1 MAALAPS
8 DVSDGPVLSLIN
20 KRLRALRKKHNRI
33 LQMEEAISQGKPIN
47 KEQEEVLR
55 SKPSVTALIDE
66 LEKLRLPLS
75 SAVSEEICLAVQRQQ
90 ASVSSQP
97 VSTDDSP
104 TEVRDENDSDVKD
117 QSEHSVVEDLL
128 NLLYFGSLFDVKS
141 QSDFTSTMLT
151 RTHERS
157 CCITYDYVTDDA
169 TDLLVERDLDLI
181 SMMSGLLVSRP
192 VDSNLPHKNALER
205 CIEHAKLWLMKA
217 DQPIEPN
224 TDVTYANLRERLH
237 KIMASD
243 YFTTTPEIKGPVEV
257 AAVAAG
263 NYANFQ
269 VPVAVHEEG
278 SDEKFLQTMTLPKDT
293 NSHDCCRFGSFD
305 LKEIVEEDA
314 DVGDVQGDD
323 ISDGQPGSA
332 DELPSDVQETGN
344 SSEFVTQQ
352 EVRPEEEFEQKH
364 ADGDAREQ
372 QYVPRRGGY
381 MNQRGGRGVGG
392 RRGYSNGR
400 GGRGDGRGGGSYQNG
415 RSRYYDQSGNYY
427 QRNYYNNGRGRG
439 GGRGGGGGGGHSYNS
454 HGSSSQGAPNSS
466 SIGVAS

>member
-117 QSEHSVVEDLL
+117 QSEHAVVEDLL

-278 SDEKFLQTMTLPKDT
+278 SDEKFLQT
-293 NSHDCCRFGSFD
+293 
-305 LKEIVEEDA
+305 DA

-439 GGRGGGGGGGHSYNS
+439 GGRGGGGGHSYNS

>member
-1 MAALAPS
+1 MAAAAPS

-47 KEQEEVLR
+47 KEQEDVLR

-66 LEKLRLPLS
+66 LEKLRQPLS
-75 SAVSEEICLAVQRQQ
+75 SAVSEEINLAVQRQQ

-97 VSTDDSP
+97 VVTDDSP
-104 TEVRDENDSDVKD
+104 LEVTDDKPSGEKD
-117 QSEHSVVEDLL
+117 QSEHAVVEDLL

-169 TDLLVERDLDLI
+169 TDLLAERDLDLI
-181 SMMSGLLVSRP
+181 STMSGLLVSRP

-205 CIEHAKLWLMKA
+205 CIEHAKLWLTKA

-269 VPVAVHEEG
+269 VPVAVHEEE
-278 SDEKFLQTMTLPKDT
+278 SDEKFQHTD
-293 NSHDCCRFGSFD
+293 
-305 LKEIVEEDA
+305 I
-314 DVGDVQGDD
+314 DVGDLQGDD
-323 ISDGQPGSA
+323 ISDGQPGSV
-332 DELPSDVQETGN
+332 DELPRDVQETGN
-344 SSEFVTQQ
+344 SSELVTQQ

-364 ADGDAREQ
+364 ADGDAKDQ
-372 QYVPRRGGY
+372 QYVPRRGY

-427 QRNYYNNGRGRG
+427 QRNYYNGRGRG
-439 GGRGGGGGGGHSYNS
+439 GRGGGQSYNS
-454 HGSSSQGAPNSS
+454 HGSAQGAPNSNS
-466 SIGVAS
+466 NSASVGVAL

>member
-1 MAALAPS
+1 MAATAPS

-47 KEQEEVLR
+47 KEQEDVLR

-66 LEKLRLPLS
+66 LEKLRQPLS
-75 SAVSEEICLAVQRQQ
+75 SAVSEEINLAVQRQQ

-97 VSTDDSP
+97 VVTDDSP
-104 TEVRDENDSDVKD
+104 SEVTDDKPSGEKD
-117 QSEHSVVEDLL
+117 QSEHAVVEDLL

-169 TDLLVERDLDLI
+169 TDLLAERDLDLI
-181 SMMSGLLVSRP
+181 STMSGLLVSRP

-205 CIEHAKLWLMKA
+205 CIEHAKLWLTKA

-269 VPVAVHEEG
+269 VPVAVHEEE
-278 SDEKFLQTMTLPKDT
+278 SDEKFQHTD
-293 NSHDCCRFGSFD
+293 
-305 LKEIVEEDA
+305 V
-314 DVGDVQGDD
+314 DVGDLQGDD
-323 ISDGQPGSA
+323 ISDGQPGSV
-332 DELPSDVQETGN
+332 DEMPRDVQETGN
-344 SSEFVTQQ
+344 SSELVTQQ
-352 EVRPEEEFEQKH
+352 EVAVELVAEEDILMVVEVEATEGEEDPTRMDAADIMTSQETIIRGTTTMVEEE
-364 ADGDAREQ
+364 
-372 QYVPRRGGY
+372 
-381 MNQRGGRGVGG
+381 VGG
-392 RRGYSNGR
+392 AVANLTTVMVQPKALLTLTLTLLAWLCDDGIDMSSGCFSEVVLVLMDPMEPVYKRADIAKPFDPKLFCGHELLMFRRVR
-400 GGRGDGRGGGSYQNG
+400 
-415 RSRYYDQSGNYY
+415 
-427 QRNYYNNGRGRG
+427 
-439 GGRGGGGGGGHSYNS
+439 
-454 HGSSSQGAPNSS
+454 
-466 SIGVAS
+466 

>member
-1 MAALAPS
+1 MAAPSPS
-8 DVSDGPVLSLIN
+8 DVIDGPVLSLIN

-33 LQMEEAISQGKPIN
+33 LQMEEAISLGKPIN

-66 LEKLRLPLS
+66 LEKLRQPLA
-75 SAVSEEICLAVQRQQ
+75 SAVSEEINLAVQRQQ
-90 ASVSSQP
+90 ASVSSLP
-97 VSTDDSP
+97 VSTDDSH
-104 TEVRDENDSDVKD
+104 TEVRDEDTSDVKD
-117 QSEHSVVEDLL
+117 QSEHAVVEDLL

-205 CIEHAKLWLMKA
+205 CIEHAKLWLTKA

-278 SDEKFLQTMTLPKDT
+278 SDEKFLQT
-293 NSHDCCRFGSFD
+293 
-305 LKEIVEEDA
+305 DA
-314 DVGDVQGDD
+314 DVGDVQEDD

-352 EVRPEEEFEQKH
+352 EVRPEDEFEQKH
-364 ADGDAREQ
+364 GDGDAKEQ

-381 MNQRGGRGVGG
+381 MSQRGGRGVGG

-400 GGRGDGRGGGSYQNG
+400 GGRSEGRGGGSYQNG

-427 QRNYYNNGRGRG
+427 QRNNYYNNGRGRG
-439 GGRGGGGGGGHSYNS
+439 GGGRGGGGHSYNS

>member
-1 MAALAPS
+1 MAAPSPS
-8 DVSDGPVLSLIN
+8 DVIDGPVLSLIN

-33 LQMEEAISQGKPIN
+33 LQMEEAISLGKPIN

-66 LEKLRLPLS
+66 LEKLRQPLA
-75 SAVSEEICLAVQRQQ
+75 SAVSEEINLAVQRQQ
-90 ASVSSQP
+90 ASVSSLP
-97 VSTDDSP
+97 VSTDDSH
-104 TEVRDENDSDVKD
+104 TEVRDEDTSDVKD
-117 QSEHSVVEDLL
+117 QSEHAVVEDLL

-205 CIEHAKLWLMKA
+205 CIEHAKLWLTKA

-278 SDEKFLQTMTLPKDT
+278 SDEKFLQT
-293 NSHDCCRFGSFD
+293 
-305 LKEIVEEDA
+305 DA
-314 DVGDVQGDD
+314 DVGDVQEDD

-332 DELPSDVQETGN
+332 DELPSQDVQETGN

-352 EVRPEEEFEQKH
+352 EVRPEDEFEQKH
-364 ADGDAREQ
+364 GDGDAKEQ

-381 MNQRGGRGVGG
+381 MSQRGGRGVGG

-400 GGRGDGRGGGSYQNG
+400 GGRSEGRGGGSYQNG

-427 QRNYYNNGRGRG
+427 QRNNYYNNGRGRG
-439 GGRGGGGGGGHSYNS
+439 GGGRGGGGHSYNS

>member
-1 MAALAPS
+1 MAAAASS

-33 LQMEEAISQGKPIN
+33 ILMEEAISQGKPIN
-47 KEQEEVLR
+47 KEQEDVLR

-66 LEKLRLPLS
+66 LEKLRQPLS
-75 SAVSEEICLAVQRQQ
+75 SAVSEEINLAVQRQQ

-97 VSTDDSP
+97 VVTDDSP
-104 TEVRDENDSDVKD
+104 SEVTDDKPSGEKD
-117 QSEHSVVEDLL
+117 QSEHAVVEDLL

-169 TDLLVERDLDLI
+169 TDLLAERDLDLI
-181 SMMSGLLVSRP
+181 STMSGLLVSRP

-205 CIEHAKLWLMKA
+205 CIEHAKLWLTKA

-269 VPVAVHEEG
+269 VPVAVHEEE
-278 SDEKFLQTMTLPKDT
+278 SDEKFQHTD
-293 NSHDCCRFGSFD
+293 
-305 LKEIVEEDA
+305 V
-314 DVGDVQGDD
+314 DVGDLQGDD
-323 ISDGQPGSA
+323 ISDGQPGSV
-332 DELPSDVQETGN
+332 DEMPRDVQETGN
-344 SSEFVTQQ
+344 SSELVTQQ

-364 ADGDAREQ
+364 ADGDAKDQ
-372 QYVPRRGGY
+372 QYVPRRGY

-427 QRNYYNNGRGRG
+427 QRNYYNGRGRG
-439 GGRGGGGGGGHSYNS
+439 GRGGGQSYNS
-454 HGSSSQGAPNSS
+454 HGSAQGAPNSNS
-466 SIGVAS
+466 NSASVGVAL